1 MGLEGWGSF
10 FGKLSTFVPGR
21 VEQMKN
27 EKKRLLDERKKIMDN
42 RATVA
47 GITRVNAIDLRVSSI
62 NSILGNKA
70 SD

>member
-1 MGLEGWGSF
+1 MGWDGIGTLL
-10 FGKLSTFVPGR
+10 GKVSTFIPGR

-27 EKKRLLDERKKIMDN
+27 EKERLINERKNLLDGPPSVKSVERLIVINKRLSE
-42 RATVA
+42 
-47 GITRVNAIDLRVSSI
+47 I

>member
-1 MGLEGWGSF
+1 MGWDGIGTLI
-10 FGKLSTFVPGR
+10 GKITTFVPGR

-27 EKKRLLDERKKIMDN
+27 EKQRLLDERKKIMDKP
-42 RATVA
+42 ATDV
-47 GITRVNAIDLRVSSI
+47 GSVRVSVIDARVSQI